1 MTSSKPTQPI
11 RLHRMALSGHA
22 HRVQLFLSLL
32 GLPYEMV
39 DVDLRAGEHKRPEFL
54 RMNCFGQVPVIQDG
68 DVTLGDS
75 NAILVYLE
83 GRYAPGQWL
92 PRDPVGAAQVQ
103 RWLSV
108 AAGQLAFGA
117 AAARVIVL
125 FKRPDD
131 PSADD
136 RAGPC
141 LAAGDGV
148 RACNPPL
155 PGRAGADPRRH
166 RELHLHRARARRQ
179 RLAGAV
185 PERAC
190 MAGPHRG
197 AARLRSDGEVA
208 GRPGCLST
216 AMAATFHEGEVAL
229 QERAGSRAKLAEI
242 GPRVIR
248 DHMPDQH
255 REFFAQLPFVLV
267 GTVDAQGQPW
277 ASVLAGEPGFVSS
290 PDPRRLV
297 VRARPLAHD
306 PLAANLADGAA
317 IGLLGIE
324 PHTRR
329 RNRLNG
335 WVAGRA

>member
-1 MTSSKPTQPI
+1 MTSTKPTQPI

-125 FKRPDD
+125 FDRPDD
-131 PSADD
+131 PSSAIARAD
-136 RAGPC
+136 ALLQVMELE
-141 LAAGDGV
+141 LATRPFLIGDVPTLADIANYTYTAHAPEGNVSLEPYQNV
-148 RACNPPL
+148 RAWL
-155 PGRAGADPRRH
+155 
-166 RELHLHRARARRQ
+166 ARI
-179 RLAGAV
+179 
-185 PERAC
+185 E
-190 MAGPHRG
+190 
-197 AARLRSDGEVA
+197 
-208 GRPGCLST
+208 
-216 AMAATFHEGEVAL
+216 AL
-229 QERAGSRAKLAEI
+229 
-242 GPRVIR
+242 
-248 DHMPDQH
+248 
-255 REFFAQLPFVLV
+255 
-267 GTVDAQGQPW
+267 
-277 ASVLAGEPGFVSS
+277 PGFVPMVKS
-290 PDPRRLV
+290 PV
-297 VRARPLAHD
+297 G
-306 PLAANLADGAA
+306 LAA
-317 IGLLGIE
+317 
-324 PHTRR
+324 
-329 RNRLNG
+329 
-335 WVAGRA
+335 